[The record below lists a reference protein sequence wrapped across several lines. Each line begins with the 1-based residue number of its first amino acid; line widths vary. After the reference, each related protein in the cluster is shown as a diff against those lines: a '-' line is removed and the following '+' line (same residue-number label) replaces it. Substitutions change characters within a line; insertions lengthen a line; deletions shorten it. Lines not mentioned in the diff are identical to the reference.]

1 MIVTSSEMCR
11 DEAGSVAASS
21 ASAMTTAASMY
32 PFMEPGHMA
41 SSLKLASDVN
51 GGHYPGQS
59 QAGAAYHG
67 LPHHPSA
74 HHHPAYTRDL
84 MYPHH
89 PMFPHPAADPFSG
102 Q

>member
-1 MIVTSSEMCR
+1 MCR
-11 DEAGSVAASS
+11 DEAGSVEAT
-21 ASAMTTAASMY
+21 MTTAASMY

-89 PMFPHPAADPFSG
+89 PMFPHPATDPFSG
-102 Q
+102 QCHLDQDSYYN